1 MSDSSGLVAVYFLG
15 AFAFVATIYIAN
27 AANRLGGQIATGMIQ
42 GTPIAVETRRT
53 MLLHIWIHHETG
65 GIALSV
71 FTAVAAL
78 EIARHVAGTGTELVA
93 NLFAFIAIVAAIMW
107 LLAAAVMFFHYRGLL
122 RQAEAD

>member
-1 MSDSSGLVAVYFLG
+1 MSDFNGLVAVSFLG
-15 AFAFVATIYIAN
+15 AFAFVGTIYIAN
-27 AANRLGGQIATGMIQ
+27 AANRLGGQVATGMIQ
-42 GTPIAVETRRT
+42 GAPITVETRRT

-78 EIARHVAGTGTELVA
+78 EIAEQVTDPGTTLVA
-93 NLFAFIAIVAAIMW
+93 NLMAFIAIVAAIMW

-122 RQAEAD
+122 RQAETD